1 MTNGGMFNIDNQ
13 VKPANKDIIVVFSPS
28 NNTVKYNYTIYQNGK
43 AINTINVDS
52 NKPSNIVLD
61 DSGNYQISAIS
72 YDVLGQKSTVN
83 SGIYIIDKEPPVLNV
98 KKSHVTINKGQEF
111 DINEGVSASDNH
123 DGDLTSSI
131 VTNKINLDEVGRHK
145 ITYTVSDE
153 AGNTAVKDVM
163 VDVNG
168 INNNLFMVR
177 RNKMQLNKREFARYQ
192 EYWKNSKLLAER
204 EKEELISIS
213 NLFLK
218 RVEENGDEVEEVEL
232 LFPEDTSNLNALRR
246 FAETTS
252 AMVTVR
258 TEGGV
263 KVHGWFLNDKI
274 QVE

>member
-1 MTNGGMFNIDNQ
+1 MQT
-13 VKPANKDIIVVFSPS
+13 
-28 NNTVKYNYTIYQNGK
+28 
-43 AINTINVDS
+43 
-52 NKPSNIVLD
+52 
-61 DSGNYQISAIS
+61 
-72 YDVLGQKSTVN
+72 
-83 SGIYIIDKEPPVLNV
+83 
-98 KKSHVTINKGQEF
+98 
-111 DINEGVSASDNH
+111 
-123 DGDLTSSI
+123 
-131 VTNKINLDEVGRHK
+131 
-145 ITYTVSDE
+145 
-153 AGNTAVKDVM
+153 
-163 VDVNG
+163 